1 MTQAGRAQLAQER
14 TNRIGY
20 LVAVLVNA
28 AGLVVLHLWPGWQEF
43 TFLTDDTRSVL
54 GIVDAALIVGI
65 VVNVVLLLRSPA
77 WPTAAGSLV
86 TTLVSLAAMVRIWQ
100 VFPFDVS
107 DTWETVLR
115 VVFVLGIIGACLGVL
130 ALLVSLLRMRQLS
143 GR

>member
-1 MTQAGRAQLAQER
+1 MGQAQLAQGR
-14 TNRIGY
+14 SNRIGY
-20 LVAVLVNA
+20 VIAVLVNA
-28 AGLVVLHLWPGWQEF
+28 VGLVVLHLWPGWQEF
-43 TFLTDDTRSVL
+43 TFLTGDTRSVL

-107 DTWETVLR
+107 DTGETVLR
-115 VVFVLGIIGACLGVL
+115 VLLVVGLVGACLGVL
-130 ALLVSLLRMRQLS
+130 ALVVSLLRMRQLS
-143 GR
+143 GL